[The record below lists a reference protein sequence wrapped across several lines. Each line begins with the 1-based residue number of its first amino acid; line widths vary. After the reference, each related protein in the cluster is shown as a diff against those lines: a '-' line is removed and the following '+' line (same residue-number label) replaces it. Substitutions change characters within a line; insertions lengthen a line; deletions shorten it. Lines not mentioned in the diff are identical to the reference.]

1 MEGVLQNVI
10 GLAIWGSLAATA
22 VLGCFLAVQAFF
34 DPLRRRRFAAFAAV
48 MGYLVALDFLRI
60 FGFLQPGPYE
70 LARVVWAGAHVGAV
84 LWLFGHPPRR
94 AGAAALGLTTLG
106 LIVFSRYPHVATT
119 VVIPIGYAIIAW
131 AHGREYGRTR
141 GYASALLAACST
153 AVALMCALYYSLMA
167 TGDPLAMGL
176 GYLHYAVVSIVA
188 VLLGWVHLPRELRG
202 QAPVRM
208 ALTHARGLFLLV
220 VVLELAVQAAL
231 FFGRRHPWMT
241 IVAQIAQLAVTLA
254 YYFRHRHLLVIHAD
268 NVGQL
273 LKDARAELARQNEIL
288 AERLAEQERELRDK
302 GEVIDRQR
310 RLELAAQT
318 AGQVA
323 HDIQNLISPAL
334 ASEDLG
340 EIRKRVNDI
349 LELNTHLL
357 ALSRRGR
364 AESVPVP
371 LADLVRDVAARFP
384 GQPLAVEAAGAPWTR
399 GSWSQLARAVSNLV
413 TNAFESG
420 HAGPAPI
427 LLRAGI
433 ADIERNR
440 RCHLGFLAPGRY
452 AVVEVADRGRG
463 IPAADLDRVFEPFFS
478 SKTGPRGSGSG
489 LGLSIVAAVVDDHK
503 GVVDLETG
511 PGGTRFRLYLPAVEP
526 AADDLSCSATVLV
539 VDDDG
544 ATLRDYG
551 DFLPRHGWN
560 LLSAPSGMDAL
571 RILQAQE
578 VDVLLLDL
586 RMPGLDGLETFL
598 GALHTR
604 PGVGAVEHSGHVT
617 EEQGR
622 KLRALGVA
630 AILTKPAGRTSI
642 LRALRDAVD
651 AKR

>member
-1 MEGVLQNVI
+1 MEGVLQNVT

-34 DPLRRRRFAAFAAV
+34 DPLRRRRFAVFAAV

-60 FGFLQPGPYE
+60 FGFLPFGPYE
-70 LARVVWAGAHVGAV
+70 AARVVWGGAHVGAV
-84 LWLFGHPPRR
+84 LWLFDHPPRR
-94 AGAAALGLTTLG
+94 AGAVALGLTVLG
-106 LIVFSRYPHVATT
+106 LLVFGFAPDLATT
-119 VVIPIGYAIIAW
+119 VVMPIGYAIIAW
-131 AHGREYGRTR
+131 AHGREYARAR

-153 AVALMCALYYSLMA
+153 AVAMMCVLYYSLMA

-176 GYLHYAVVSIVA
+176 GYLHYAAVSIVA

-208 ALTHARGLFLLV
+208 ELPHARRLFLLV

-231 FFGRRHPWMT
+231 FFGRRHPWLT
-241 IVAQIAQLAVTLA
+241 IVAQVAQLAVTLA

-273 LKDARAELARQNEIL
+273 LKDARAELARQNDVL
-288 AERLAEQERELRDK
+288 AERLAEQERELRAK

-323 HDIQNLISPAL
+323 HDMQNLIAPAL
-334 ASEDLG
+334 SSADLG
-340 EIRKRVNDI
+340 EIRKRMNEI
-349 LELNTHLL
+349 LELNTQLL

-364 AESVPVP
+364 VEAVSVP
-371 LADLVRDVAARFP
+371 LADLVRDVAGRFP
-384 GQPLAVEAAGAPWTR
+384 GRPLAVHADGAPWTR
-399 GSWSQLARAVSNLV
+399 GSWSQLARAVSNLLA
-413 TNAFESG
+413 NAFESG
-420 HAGPAPI
+420 HDAAAPVV
-427 LLRAGI
+427 LRTGI
-433 ADIERNR
+433 AEVSRSR
-440 RCHLGFLAPGRY
+440 RCHLGILPPGRY
-452 AVVEVADRGRG
+452 TVVEVADRGRG
-463 IPAADLDRVFEPFFS
+463 IPAAALDRVFEPFYS

-511 PGGTRFRLYLPAVEP
+511 PGGTRFTLYLPAIEP
-526 AADDLSCSATVLV
+526 AAEELSCSATLLV
-539 VDDDG
+539 VDDDS

-560 LLSAPSGMDAL
+560 LLSASTGAEAL

-604 PGVGAVEHSGHVT
+604 PGVGAVVHSGHVSP
-617 EEQGR
+617 EQER
-622 KLRALGVA
+622 KLRAWGVA
-630 AILTKPAGRTSI
+630 SILTKPAGRTSI
-642 LRALRDAVD
+642 LRALRDAVE